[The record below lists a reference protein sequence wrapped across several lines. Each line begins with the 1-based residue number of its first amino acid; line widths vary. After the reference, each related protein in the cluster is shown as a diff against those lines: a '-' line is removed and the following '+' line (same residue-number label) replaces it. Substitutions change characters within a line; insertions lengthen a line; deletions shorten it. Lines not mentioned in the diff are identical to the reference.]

1 MTILFKSAAS
11 LLLAFATLSALAAPS
26 PVTGLA
32 YDAAPYYATTQPSTP
47 ATANTP
53 YNQRHRPQYGGPLD
67 GVARLVVGNPASGFF
82 LCSGAL
88 IDSFHIL
95 TAAHCVTDGN
105 GVLTATVGSAS
116 FGITPTGTYTGLLS
130 ADVAIS
136 GIYVHPG
143 WNGDYIFHGND
154 LAVLKLATA
163 APESA
168 TRYDIYRGP
177 EEVGQVS
184 TKSGWGIV
192 SQGDVGTP
200 GALGV
205 DWRTGQNRWEMTAAG
220 FWSVPGINP
229 NPNILMYDFDN
240 GLAANDAFGIYFGR
254 SDLGLGD
261 MEVDSAPGDSGGPS
275 FIDGKVAGI
284 TSFGLTFTNGTDA
297 NGNRLCNP
305 AVNPDIL
312 CGLNSSFG
320 EFAGDT
326 RVSAYAAWI
335 DAVRA
340 LPEPASPL
348 LVALTLPLAFIAR
361 RRRDPR

>member
-1 MTILFKSAAS
+1 MTILLKSTAS
-11 LLLAFATLSALAAPS
+11 LLLAFAAMSALAAPS

-32 YDAAPYYATTQPSTP
+32 YEATPYYVTTQPSTP
-47 ATANTP
+47 ATGDTA
-53 YNQRHRPQYGGPLD
+53 YNQRHRPQYGGVLD

-88 IDSFHIL
+88 IDSFHVL

-105 GVLTATVGSAS
+105 GVLTANTGSAS

-130 ADVAIS
+130 ADVAVS

-143 WNGDYIFHGND
+143 WNGDYILHGND
-154 LAVLKLATA
+154 LAILKLATA
-163 APESA
+163 APDSA

-177 EEVGQVS
+177 DEVGQVS
-184 TKSGWGIV
+184 TKSGWGTV

-200 GALGV
+200 GAIGSG
-205 DWRTGQNRWEMTAAG
+205 WRTGQNLWEMTAAD
-220 FWSVPGINP
+220 FWSAPGV

-240 GLAANDAFGIYFGR
+240 GLAANDAFGAYFGL

-275 FIDGKVAGI
+275 FIGGKVAGI

-297 NGNRLCNP
+297 NGNRICNP

-312 CGLNSSFG
+312 CGINSSFG

-326 RVSAYAAWI
+326 RVSAYADWI
-335 DAVRA
+335 DYVRF
-340 LPEPASPL
+340 LPEPGSPL
-348 LVALTLPLAFIAR
+348 LVALALPLVLVAR